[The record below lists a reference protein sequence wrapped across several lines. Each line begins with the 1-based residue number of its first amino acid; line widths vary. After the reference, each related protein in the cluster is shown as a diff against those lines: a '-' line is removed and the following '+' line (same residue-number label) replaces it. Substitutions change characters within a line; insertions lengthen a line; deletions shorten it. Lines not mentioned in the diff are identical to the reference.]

1 MRKGAASMAALRAN
15 QVLVE
20 RATSNSN
27 REVVGSSP
35 TRATYSQWY
44 GSSVGRA
51 LNISLSCVALVFMV
65 GVIGNWRPPR
75 LWLWNPERGYV
86 GSNPITYPKF
96 SSQFL
101 FHPYLGI

>member
-65 GVIGNWRPPR
+65 IVAQRQSAGLWHPRSGFRNSSITQHDSVMFARP
-75 LWLWNPERGYV
+75 NDCEV
-86 GSNPITYPKF
+86 DAS
-96 SSQFL
+96 
-101 FHPYLGI
+101 